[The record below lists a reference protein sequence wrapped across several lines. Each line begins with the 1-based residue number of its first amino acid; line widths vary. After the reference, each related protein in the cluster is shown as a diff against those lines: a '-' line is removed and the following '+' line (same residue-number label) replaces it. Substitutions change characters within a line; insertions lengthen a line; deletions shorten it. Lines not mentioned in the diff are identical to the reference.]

1 MDYIQ
6 ILVLVAVLLMVAKL
20 LISSRRKEISSRRL
34 GLWIFFLIIIV
45 VLVFYPGLSD
55 RAALFLGIDR
65 GTDAAFFAAIL
76 LIFYLLF
83 KIFMR
88 LEQMESGIT
97 KVVRELALR
106 ESEDDSRKP

>member
-6 ILVLVAVLLMVAKL
+6 ILVLIAILLMAAKL
-20 LISSRRKEISSRRL
+20 FIFSRRGEISSRRL
-34 GLWIFFLIIIV
+34 GLWIIFLIIIG
-45 VLVFYPGLSD
+45 VLVFYPGLTD

-65 GTDAAFFAAIL
+65 GTDAAFFGAIL

-88 LEQMESGIT
+88 LEGMEGNIT
-97 KVVRELALR
+97 KLVRELALK
-106 ESEDDSRKP
+106 ESEGDSKKS